1 MDSMLRLHEQP
12 KSRRLNVSHRE
23 GENEFG
29 QDESYQHLKFNHSQ
43 VLSKTHSWTYPK
55 GHVHVWQLTSTYGSI
70 GKSFWVEFGYL
81 GIGMGGFGVAET
93 VMVGS
98 RGGGICSG
106 GGYLGFGLGRR
117 MFEKKTTS
125 KTKKKKRKTKW
136 KRNRRVNPDVIGTL
150 EEDGL
155 KFVGKDESG
164 K

>member
-1 MDSMLRLHEQP
+1 MWLGVFLR
-12 KSRRLNVSHRE
+12 
-23 GENEFG
+23 
-29 QDESYQHLKFNHSQ
+29 
-43 VLSKTHSWTYPK
+43 
-55 GHVHVWQLTSTYGSI
+55 
-70 GKSFWVEFGYL
+70 GKGYL

-136 KRNRRVNPDVIGTL
+136 KRNRRVRISHPHRRAYGFRSVSRLSFSSINYSVLMLIMLLLMKIGGPEVKVNPDVIGTL